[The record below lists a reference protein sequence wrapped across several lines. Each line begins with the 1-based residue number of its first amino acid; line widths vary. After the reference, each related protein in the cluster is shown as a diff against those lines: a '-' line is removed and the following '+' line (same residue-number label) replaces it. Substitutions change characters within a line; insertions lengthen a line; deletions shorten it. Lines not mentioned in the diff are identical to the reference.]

1 MIAYTPVDISCKVP
15 DHSLLVDYIEKNY
28 ITNLEQT
35 YGYTSHLCAI
45 ASRNVILDWQDANE
59 IFADHTSDKLYFAPG
74 VTSLFPELLDI
85 LYSLPY
91 KEIIGMALSLHT
103 NILESHRDE
112 ILNLG
117 IYSPERYNVLLSPHY
132 EQDSFFICKE
142 KHGEKHYPKIL
153 KDYPIYAFNNNES
166 YHGADLVLDKRVI
179 LICGGI
185 LDEQKHV
192 DLINRSAEK
201 FNDYVIRY

>member
-1 MIAYTPVDISCKVP
+1 
-15 DHSLLVDYIEKNY
+15 
-28 ITNLEQT
+28 
-35 YGYTSHLCAI
+35 
-45 ASRNVILDWQDANE
+45 
-59 IFADHTSDKLYFAPG
+59 
-74 VTSLFPELLDI
+74 
-85 LYSLPY
+85 
-91 KEIIGMALSLHT
+91 MALSLHT
-103 NILESHRDE
+103 TILESHRDE

-153 KDYPIYAFNNNES
+153 KDYPIYAFNNNET

-201 FNDYVIRY
+201 FNNYVIRY